1 MTHLSMTL
9 GRLLTVALLLGLGP
23 AVTAHAQRGML
34 TPDQMKA
41 RMTTEMEDTLS
52 KLGLDEATTAKV
64 RPILT
69 AGIEKRLA
77 LFREMREMREAGGGN
92 RGARG
97 AMREK
102 MMKLEEETEKELAGV
117 LSEEQMAK
125 YRELVAEKRAARRRG
140 PRRGQ

>member
-1 MTHLSMTL
+1 MKHLSKTT
-9 GRLLTVALLLGLGP
+9 GLLLGAVLFLGVGLAGP
-23 AVTAHAQRGML
+23 AHAQRGML

-41 RMTTEMEDTLS
+41 RMTTEMEDTLTR
-52 KLGLDEATTAKV
+52 LGLDEATTAKV
-64 RPILT
+64 RPILM

-77 LFREMREMREAGGGN
+77 LFREMREMRKQGGGN

-102 MMKLEEETEKELAGV
+102 MMKLEEETENELADV

-125 YRELVAEKRAARRRG
+125 YREIVAGKRAARRGG

>member
-1 MTHLSMTL
+1 MKHLSKTSGLLFGAALFL
-9 GRLLTVALLLGLGP
+9 GVGLAAP
-23 AVTAHAQRGML
+23 AHAQRGFS
-34 TPDQMKA
+34 PERMKE
-41 RMTTEMEDTLS
+41 RMISEMEDTLAR
-52 KLGLDEATTAKV
+52 LGLEEATTAKV

-77 LFREMREMREAGGGN
+77 LFREVREMRKQGGGN

-102 MMKLEEETEKELAGV
+102 MMKLEEETEKELADV

-125 YRELVAEKRAARRRG
+125 YREIVAEKRAARRGG